1 MQKYVFACLNTSF
14 LLEVN
19 FSYLSSKGNT
29 DVLESVGQFPFYMSG
44 KIFQNILTL
53 ETEINERIDV
63 ELNLSN

>member
-19 FSYLSSKGNT
+19 FSYLS